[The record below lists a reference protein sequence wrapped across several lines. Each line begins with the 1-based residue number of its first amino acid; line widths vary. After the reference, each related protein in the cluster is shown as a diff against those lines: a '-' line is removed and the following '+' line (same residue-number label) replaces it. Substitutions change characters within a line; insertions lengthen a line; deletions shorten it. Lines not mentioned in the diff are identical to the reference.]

1 MLSLFASFPFS
12 ADCVSFPVFSP
23 CWKEAARTA
32 SIAERQTMP
41 LEDAV
46 LCRNVGTLHSLVAQP
61 HTMPSCPPVT
71 CSTLGVCMQICVHTT
86 FISLSGYPSE
96 DCLLLFSFFLLS
108 YFARPFS
115 AADVTYFPSDRFDS
129 YILLTFTVAT
139 VDNCGDN
146 SEWIYLASIK
156 TTKKSKVILC
166 KRNPLMK
173 LFARG
178 WKGNTLWKPSPAARQ
193 WPWGHHCGLV
203 AAYVT
208 SNLFLPLHNECRM
221 VSIAEQGVDL
231 ADRCLL
237 LFMLC
242 VTSVSFVSLVQFCSL
257 FSSPFLIVSKK
268 WNWICKLLQI
278 GIRMPVNGSD

>member
-1 MLSLFASFPFS
+1 MPECGHFAQSGGTTPHHAKLSSCHLLYTWSLYADLCAYHIHIPIRLSFWRLPSLF
-12 ADCVSFPVFSP
+12 
-23 CWKEAARTA
+23 
-32 SIAERQTMP
+32 
-41 LEDAV
+41 
-46 LCRNVGTLHSLVAQP
+46 
-61 HTMPSCPPVT
+61 
-71 CSTLGVCMQICVHTT
+71 
-86 FISLSGYPSE
+86 
-96 DCLLLFSFFLLS
+96 FSFFLLS